1 MSLDIG
7 TPSDG
12 TQGVGAGAMLPSPL
26 RGRDERSSLLGVGGG
41 GLQPRRLWLTR
52 LPNPP
57 PQGGK
62 EQSDQSR
69 TTEEIAR

>member
-7 TPSDG
+7 TPSGG
-12 TQGVGAGAMLPSPL
+12 TQGVGTGAMLPSPL
-26 RGRDERSSLLGVGGG
+26 RGGVGGG
-41 GLQPRRLWLTR
+41 GLQPRRLWLTP

-57 PQGGK
+57 PQGGR
-62 EQSDQSR
+62 EQSNHSR